1 MSLLRE
7 TVREIVKRLFPQ
19 SFLSVDPG
27 LALLDTAAAQALVGE
42 SGLKGLERQLESL
55 DLRVVT
61 LDVKRLANQL
71 ESVVVARCPVCF
83 GDRFGVI
90 EFVVLGQFS
99 AVVAHWSLEK
109 MGALI
114 DVPAGTIFSRLFFY
128 ASVELSRLSR

>member
-61 LDVKRLANQL
+61 LDVKRL
-71 ESVVVARCPVCF
+71 RK
-83 GDRFGVI
+83 
-90 EFVVLGQFS
+90 S
-99 AVVAHWSLEK
+99 AGIGCRGKV
-109 MGALI
+109 
-114 DVPAGTIFSRLFFY
+114 SRLFW
-128 ASVELSRLSR
+128 